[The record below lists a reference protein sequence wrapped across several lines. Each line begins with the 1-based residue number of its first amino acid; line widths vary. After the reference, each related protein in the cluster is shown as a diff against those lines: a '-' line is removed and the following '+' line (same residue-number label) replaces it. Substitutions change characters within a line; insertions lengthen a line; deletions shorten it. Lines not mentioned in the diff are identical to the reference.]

1 MACHT
6 GGLGAIPRSFLSQ
19 IPSFECDVGSC
30 MWREAEIL
38 SCELL
43 QSKIVKVQVE
53 WWLGVVVF
61 VRINKIIVGVML
73 MGFRGIYDPSSRLLL
88 AW

>member
-19 IPSFECDVGSC
+19 IPSFECDVGFC

-43 QSKIVKVQVE
+43 QSKIVKVRV
-53 WWLGVVVF
+53 
-61 VRINKIIVGVML
+61 
-73 MGFRGIYDPSSRLLL
+73 
-88 AW
+88 